1 MFSRRRRIDGLR
13 LPPAPT
19 DNAILLT
26 TIADFCTYIHCAKPW
41 RRDTGTMMNQPYIP
55 ISCAVHDELLALAS
69 FHKDCELT
77 IAVSEERAER
87 IRGIIKDVYSREGAE
102 YLQLRD
108 GSTFRLDQILALNGR
123 PILTA

>member
-1 MFSRRRRIDGLR
+1 LQIFVRILGAEKKFEPNLG
-13 LPPAPT
+13 P
-19 DNAILLT
+19 
-26 TIADFCTYIHCAKPW
+26 
-41 RRDTGTMMNQPYIP
+41 DTGTIMNQPYIP

-69 FHKDCELT
+69 FQKDCELT
-77 IAVSEERAER
+77 IAVSEGRVER

-123 PILTA
+123 PIPPA